1 MTIDITQKN
10 QKSTSLFLNNRSH
23 PSFPH
28 SVRVIQGYS
37 FEGLK
42 KKDAFTTKYWLT
54 LEKAI
59 VIAGRYYWPVGIIE
73 WRNKLRALGH
83 VFKIRVIVIVRSQ
96 KDQRLRTMLHECLT
110 DLKREGGLLKGW
122 RIKKY
127 HICVIIVR
135 VNKVSFY
142 KIFSWYIWYIYTTK
156 WPLIIY

>member
-10 QKSTSLFLNNRSH
+10 QKSTSLSLKNRSH
-23 PSFPH
+23 PSFRPFQP
-28 SVRVIQGYS
+28 RI
-37 FEGLK
+37 FLWRTE

-96 KDQRLRTMLHECLT
+96 KDQRLRTMLHKCLA